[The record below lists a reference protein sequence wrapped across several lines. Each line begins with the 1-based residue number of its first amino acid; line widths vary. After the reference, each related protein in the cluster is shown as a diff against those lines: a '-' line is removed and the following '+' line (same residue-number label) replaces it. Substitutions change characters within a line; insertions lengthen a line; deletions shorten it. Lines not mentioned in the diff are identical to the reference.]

1 MIALPHMTK
10 QLCLEMYLH
19 NSLEYCTC
27 LHVYIID
34 SQLYIIR
41 ACENPL
47 NMSMMNMRLAKP
59 QTYRK
64 FRVTNRI
71 RFEHIQITVILLY
84 QLLTSFTD
92 DIVETH
98 GYIRAGIPMGTCA
111 GF

>member
-1 MIALPHMTK
+1 MF
-10 QLCLEMYLH
+10 
-19 NSLEYCTC
+19 TC
-27 LHVYIID
+27 IID

-41 ACENPL
+41 ACENPH
-47 NMSMMNMRLAKP
+47 NMSMMNIRLAKP

-71 RFEHIQITVILLY
+71 RFEHVQITVILLY
-84 QLLTSFTD
+84 QLLTCFTD

-98 GYIRAGIPMGTCA
+98 GFICAGIPMGTCA